1 MSPNAEH
8 SSPDQGLGSAFVQRA
23 TEAPGATLAYQ
34 ERDGRGPPLV
44 LIPGSFNAAGAL
56 KDIIDHLDAALHVVV
71 VDLRGHGGSWPP
83 PANGSI
89 ELFAQ
94 DVLQVVD
101 QLKLPRCFV
110 GGHSIGGMIAI
121 EIARVRPRILAGVI
135 SIEGWTSHNAQRDA
149 FRDDT
154 MSTLSAEQLE
164 QREQLR
170 QEVLHRWTDR
180 QRRDF
185 GAIWR
190 TWDGFDVLKQTDLP
204 ILELYGDRGREP
216 ATHEQLHIPRRDNIE
231 LRWLAGASHSL
242 PLECP
247 REVARLITDF
257 MRRS

>member
-8 SSPDQGLGSAFVQRA
+8 SNAEQCLGPAFVQR
-23 TEAPGATLAYQ
+23 TIEAPGATLAHY

-56 KDIIDHLDAALHVVV
+56 RDIIDHLDAAQHVVV
-71 VDLRGHGGSWPP
+71 VELRGHGGSWPP
-83 PANGSI
+83 PENGSI

-94 DVLQVVD
+94 DVLQVLD
-101 QLKLPRCFV
+101 RLRLGPCFV

-121 EIARVRPRILAGVI
+121 EIARVRPRIVAGVI
-135 SIEGWTSHNAQRDA
+135 SIEGWTNHHAQRDA
-149 FRDDT
+149 FQDDT
-154 MSTLSAEQLE
+154 MSTLSAKHLV
-164 QREQLR
+164 QRERLR
-170 QEVLHRWTDR
+170 HEVLHRWTDR
-180 QRRDF
+180 QRLDF
-185 GAIWR
+185 AAIWR
-190 TWDGFDVLKQTDLP
+190 TWDGHDVLKRTDLP

-247 REVARLITDF
+247 REVARLITAF
-257 MRRS
+257 MRRC

>member
-1 MSPNAEH
+1 MTRSADH
-8 SSPDQGLGSAFVQRA
+8 RSPDTGLGPTFIER
-23 TEAPGATLAYQ
+23 TIEAPGAILAHY

-71 VDLRGHGGSWPP
+71 VELRGHGRSWPP
-83 PANGSI
+83 PADGSI

-94 DVLQVVD
+94 DVLRVVD
-101 QLKLPRCFV
+101 RLNLRTCFI

-121 EIARVRPRILAGVI
+121 EIARVRPRIVQGVI
-135 SIEGWTSHNAQRDA
+135 SIEGWTNYHAQRDA

-185 GAIWR
+185 AAIWR
-190 TWDGFDVLKQTDLP
+190 TWDGYDVLQRTDLP
-204 ILELYGDRGREP
+204 VLELYGDRGREP
-216 ATHEQLHIPRRDNIE
+216 ATHEQLHLPRRDNIE

-257 MRRS
+257 MRQC